1 VSEPLPATPARS
13 SVNPEGRPEGQ
24 ADVAAAIDA
33 KSAENSELILDL
45 DLGESHDRSDGESAL
60 GGLSDFAADLDE
72 ADAVSEADIYLA
84 YGRYAEAEEL
94 LKREIKRSP
103 DRLDVRFKLA
113 EVYAGAGNSEGV
125 RKVLH
130 WLKGAGAEE
139 TDPVRW
145 SHLLEMAQTV
155 EQGEVWDP
163 EATPMP
169 ESPVMSSAGEA
180 PTVPGGE
187 FDLAALDL
195 SAELP
200 AELFGE
206 EDRDLPSLEG
216 LFGHDDGTVPAPPPL
231 TEPARAAPPPLA
243 EETDTPVLLDDLV
256 LEDPLLG
263 LDAPAA
269 GPSLAPPN
277 LDETSDVLLTL
288 DDIRDSQGIGLDAL
302 LEMPEQRVPP
312 LAESTAR
319 SGGTETPLRG
329 RDEVVGPLI
338 DSADLDLRLPE
349 ASARVGEEA
358 SGPEWPLDP
367 GIWDENATKLDL
379 ARAYIDMDDVA
390 SARDILAEV
399 VADGSEDQRK
409 EAETLLRTVG

>member
-1 VSEPLPATPARS
+1 
-13 SVNPEGRPEGQ
+13 
-24 ADVAAAIDA
+24 
-33 KSAENSELILDL
+33 
-45 DLGESHDRSDGESAL
+45 
-60 GGLSDFAADLDE
+60 
-72 ADAVSEADIYLA
+72 
-84 YGRYAEAEEL
+84 
-94 LKREIKRSP
+94 
-103 DRLDVRFKLA
+103 
-113 EVYAGAGNSEGV
+113 
-125 RKVLH
+125 
-130 WLKGAGAEE
+130 
-139 TDPVRW
+139 
-145 SHLLEMAQTV
+145 
-155 EQGEVWDP
+155 
-163 EATPMP
+163 
-169 ESPVMSSAGEA
+169 
-180 PTVPGGE
+180 
-187 FDLAALDL
+187 
-195 SAELP
+195 
-200 AELFGE
+200 
-206 EDRDLPSLEG
+206 
-216 LFGHDDGTVPAPPPL
+216 L

-319 SGGTETPLRG
+319 SGGTETPLRS